1 MAPPP
6 PPPMMPALVDDVI
19 EEVLTR
25 IPPDD
30 LARLVRAS
38 CLCKAWRRVACD
50 SLFRARFPELLG
62 PAPPLLGVICNL
74 GVGGAA
80 RFVPTS
86 PFRLSR
92 PDLTGWL
99 ALDARH
105 GRVLLASLA
114 QGRVPVPGRVVVWDP
129 VAAERVDLPPLPR
142 HLELQASPWSSWNA
156 AVLCA
161 TARDHLDC
169 RRGPFLAAL
178 VAVNADSVFA
188 LLYSSAAAGW
198 SPPTYLFEPV
208 DLDCSARSVLVDNAV
223 YFMLQRGAGILE
235 YDLSSRELAVIHLPL
250 HDEYGRRI
258 ALMTVEGGNGLGF
271 AVVQS
276 SRLHL
281 WSRVSGP
288 DGGPGW
294 TRTRVIELNTLLPAA
309 ALTITPYLVGFDNGS
324 GICFLRMFNGMLFSV
339 DLKSGQVK
347 KVHENHGCAIS
358 SVVPYTSFCTPGVQH

>member
-1 MAPPP
+1 MSSRRSSPSSR
-6 PPPMMPALVDDVI
+6 
-19 EEVLTR
+19 LTTW
-25 IPPDD
+25 
-30 LARLVRAS
+30 RAS
-38 CLCKAWRRVACD
+38 SALPASARPGAGSGSSGRR
-50 SLFRARFPELLG
+50 
-62 PAPPLLGVICNL
+62 PPLLGVICNL

-105 GRVLLASLA
+105 GRILLASLA
-114 QGRVPVPGRVVVWDP
+114 EGRAPVPGRVVVWDP

-188 LLYSSAAAGW
+188 LLYSSAAAG
-198 SPPTYLFEPV
+198 
-208 DLDCSARSVLVDNAV
+208 VLVDNAV

-235 YDLSSRELAVIHLPL
+235 YNLSSRELAVIHLPL
-250 HDEYGRRI
+250 HDEYGWRI
-258 ALMTVEGGNGLGF
+258 VLMTVEGGNGLGF
-271 AVVQS
+271 AIVQS

-294 TRTRVIELNTLLPAA
+294 TRTRVIELNTLLPAE
-309 ALTITPYLVGFDNGS
+309 ALTITPYLVGFDDGS

-347 KVHENHGCAIS
+347 KVYENHGCAIS

>member
-1 MAPPP
+1 MSSRRSSPSSR
-6 PPPMMPALVDDVI
+6 
-19 EEVLTR
+19 LTTW
-25 IPPDD
+25 
-30 LARLVRAS
+30 RAS
-38 CLCKAWRRVACD
+38 SALPASARPGAGSGSSGRR
-50 SLFRARFPELLG
+50 
-62 PAPPLLGVICNL
+62 PPLLGVICNL

-105 GRVLLASLA
+105 GRILLASLA
-114 QGRVPVPGRVVVWDP
+114 EGRAPVPGRVVVWDP

-198 SPPTYLFEPV
+198 SPPTYLFEALSP
-208 DLDCSARSVLVDNAV
+208 LIWIARRAASLWIMQSTSC
-223 YFMLQRGAGILE
+223 FRGALE
-235 YDLSSRELAVIHLPL
+235 SS
-250 HDEYGRRI
+250 
-258 ALMTVEGGNGLGF
+258 
-271 AVVQS
+271 S
-276 SRLHL
+276 
-281 WSRVSGP
+281 
-288 DGGPGW
+288 
-294 TRTRVIELNTLLPAA
+294 
-309 ALTITPYLVGFDNGS
+309 TI
-324 GICFLRMFNGMLFSV
+324 
-339 DLKSGQVK
+339 
-347 KVHENHGCAIS
+347 
-358 SVVPYTSFCTPGVQH
+358 